1 MPPVFDRRKDSSPHP
16 ASNLRD
22 RHAPTSSPTTAHTE
36 TLLSHN
42 RIEQENLENDL
53 LSVISTLKAS
63 AHAFAADLKGEDREV
78 LERASQGLEKNAGG
92 MEAAA
97 GRMGLLRRMTEGKG
111 WWGRMKMYAWIA
123 ALWVVAL
130 VVVFVMPKLRF

>member
-1 MPPVFDRRKDSSPHP
+1 M
-16 ASNLRD
+16 
-22 RHAPTSSPTTAHTE
+22 
-36 TLLSHN
+36 
-42 RIEQENLENDL
+42 EQESLADDL
-53 LSVISTLKAS
+53 LSVARDLKAN

-78 LERASQGLEKNAGG
+78 LDRASQGLEKNTGG

-97 GRMGLLRRMTEGKG
+97 GRMGLLRKMTEGKG

-130 VVVFVMPKLRF
+130 AVVFVMPKLRF